1 MASSRLFFSL
11 CLLFV
16 EVLALAKA
24 QQPVD
29 QPKMSYHDCVGKG
42 NYTTNSTYQANLN
55 QLLTSIYTNTEI
67 NNGFYNFSNGQDAD
81 TVYSIALCRP
91 DISPDACRSCI
102 RNASDSLVRLC
113 PNFVEAIGGLDDCMV
128 RYTNRSI
135 FNRMEKGPYFWVY
148 DDRVNVSDVVG
159 FNQSRMTLLDRLR
172 DEAAAGDSRYKYA
185 MDQIAAPAPNFQTIY
200 ALVQCTPDLSASEC
214 RDCLYNASG
223 LIPKCCDARQGG
235 RVIYPSCNFRYEID
249 RFYDPSINSIPPPP
263 DSTSTN
269 TVPSPPAST
278 SQGKK
283 GMKRNVL
290 IIISM
295 VPIAVS
301 VILIVCVCI
310 FLRARRKQ
318 KGEEEEEEEAKDL
331 NEMEDVELLQL
342 DFGTV
347 RAATGNFSEDNKL
360 GQGGFGVVYKGTLT
374 SGQDIAVKRL
384 SRTSGQGEIEFKNE
398 VMLVAKLQHRNL
410 VRLLGFCYEKEE
422 RILVYEFLPNSS
434 LNNLIFD
441 PVKRVLLD
449 WETLYEIIDGIARGL
464 LYLHE
469 DSRLRI
475 IHRDLKAANILL
487 DENMNPKI
495 SDFGMARMFAMD
507 QAQDSTSR
515 VVGTFGYMAPEY
527 VIRGHFSVKSD
538 VYSFGVLVLEIV
550 SGRKIGG
557 RGIGD
562 EGEDLLTY
570 SWRKWNDGTPLDI
583 IDPTLNDGPRS
594 EITRCIIIGLL
605 CVQEKEALRPTMAQV
620 SMMLSSYSVTLA
632 APSKPAFFMHR
643 EDSFPSS
650 VNASRLIESD
660 ESRTRSSRWSNNE
673 VSISELDPR

>member
-1 MASSRLFFSL
+1 MASSRLLFSL

-16 EVLALAKA
+16 KVLALAKA
-24 QQPVD
+24 QQPAD
-29 QPKMSYHDCVGKG
+29 QPVLLYKECVGKG

-67 NNGFYNFSNGQDAD
+67 NNGFYNFSYGQDAD

-91 DISPDACRSCI
+91 DISPGACRSCI
-102 RNASDSLVRLC
+102 RNASDSLVRNC
-113 PNFVEAIGGLDDCMV
+113 TNFVEAIGGLDDCMV
-128 RYTNRSI
+128 RYANRSI
-135 FNRMEKGPYFWVY
+135 FNLLEEGPYFWVY
-148 DDRVNVSDVVG
+148 DIRVNVSDVVG

-172 DEAAAGDSRYKYA
+172 DEAAAGDSRYA
-185 MDQIAAPAPNFQTIY
+185 TGQIAAPNFQTIY
-200 ALVQCTPDLSASEC
+200 ALVQCTPDLSPSEC

-223 LIPKCCDARQGG
+223 LIPECCNARQGG

-249 RFYDPSINSIPPPP
+249 RFYDPSSNSIPPPP
-263 DSTSTN
+263 DSTSN
-269 TVPSPPAST
+269 NSIPSPPAST

-283 GMKRNVL
+283 GLKRNVI
-290 IIISM
+290 IIISI

-318 KGEEEEEEEAKDL
+318 KGEEEEEAEDL

-410 VRLLGFCYEKEE
+410 VRLLGFCFEKEE

-434 LNNLIFD
+434 LDNLIFD

-495 SDFGMARMFAMD
+495 ADFGMARMFVMD

-583 IDPTLNDGPRS
+583 IDPTLIVGPRN

-660 ESRTRSSRWSNNE
+660 ESRTRSSRCSNNE
-673 VSISELDPR
+673 VTISELDPR

>member
-1 MASSRLFFSL
+1 MASSRLLFSL

-24 QQPVD
+24 QQPAD
-29 QPKMSYHDCVGKG
+29 QPKMLYHDCVGKG
-42 NYTTNSTYQANLN
+42 NYTTNSAYQANLN
-55 QLLTSIYTNTEI
+55 QLLNSIYTNTEI
-67 NNGFYNFSNGQDAD
+67 NNGFYNFSYGQDAD

-91 DISPDACRSCI
+91 DISPDVCRVCI
-102 RNASDSLVRLC
+102 RNASDLLVRLC
-113 PNFVEAIGGLDDCMV
+113 PNFVEAIGGLDNCTV

-172 DEAAAGDSRYKYA
+172 DEAAAGDSRYKKA
-185 MDQIAAPAPNFQTIY
+185 MGQIAAPNFQTIY

-223 LIPKCCDARQGG
+223 LIPECCKARQGG

-249 RFYDPSINSIPPPP
+249 RFYDPSTNSIPPPP
-263 DSTSTN
+263 DSTSNN

-283 GMKRNVL
+283 GMKRNVI
-290 IIISM
+290 IIISI
-295 VPIAVS
+295 VPIAIS

-318 KGEEEEEEEAKDL
+318 KGEEEAKDL

-384 SRTSGQGEIEFKNE
+384 SRASGQGELEFKNE

-434 LNNLIFD
+434 LNNLIF
-441 PVKRVLLD
+441 
-449 WETLYEIIDGIARGL
+449 GI
-464 LYLHE
+464 
-469 DSRLRI
+469 
-475 IHRDLKAANILL
+475 
-487 DENMNPKI
+487 
-495 SDFGMARMFAMD
+495 F
-507 QAQDSTSR
+507 
-515 VVGTFGYMAPEY
+515 
-527 VIRGHFSVKSD
+527 VI
-538 VYSFGVLVLEIV
+538 
-550 SGRKIGG
+550 
-557 RGIGD
+557 
-562 EGEDLLTY
+562 
-570 SWRKWNDGTPLDI
+570 
-583 IDPTLNDGPRS
+583 
-594 EITRCIIIGLL
+594 
-605 CVQEKEALRPTMAQV
+605 
-620 SMMLSSYSVTLA
+620 
-632 APSKPAFFMHR
+632 
-643 EDSFPSS
+643 
-650 VNASRLIESD
+650 
-660 ESRTRSSRWSNNE
+660 
-673 VSISELDPR
+673 

>member
-1 MASSRLFFSL
+1 MLY
-11 CLLFV
+11 
-16 EVLALAKA
+16 K
-24 QQPVD
+24 
-29 QPKMSYHDCVGKG
+29 DCVGKG
-42 NYTTNSTYQANLN
+42 NYTTNSTYQENLN

-67 NNGFYNFSNGQDAD
+67 NNGFYNFSYGQDAD

-91 DISPDACRSCI
+91 DISPDVCRVCI
-102 RNASDSLVRLC
+102 RNASDFLVRLC
-113 PNFVEAIGGLDDCMV
+113 PNFVEAIGGLDNCMV

-159 FNQSRMTLLDRLR
+159 FNQSRMTLLGRLS
-172 DEAAAGDSRYKYA
+172 DQAAAGDSRYK
-185 MDQIAAPAPNFQTIY
+185 
-200 ALVQCTPDLSASEC
+200 
-214 RDCLYNASG
+214 DCLYNASG
-223 LIPKCCDARQGG
+223 LIPQCCDARQGG

-249 RFYDPSINSIPPPP
+249 RFYDPPTNSIPSPP
-263 DSTSTN
+263 DSTSNN

-283 GMKRNVL
+283 GKKRNV
-290 IIISM
+290 IIIIVF

-310 FLRARRKQ
+310 FLRARKQ
-318 KGEEEEEEEAKDL
+318 KEEEEVKDL
-331 NEMEDVELLQL
+331 YEMEDVELFQL

-347 RAATGNFSEDNKL
+347 REATGNFSEDNKL
-360 GQGGFGVVYKGTLT
+360 GQGGFGTVYKGTLAN
-374 SGQDIAVKRL
+374 GQDIAVKRL
-384 SRTSGQGEIEFKNE
+384 SRTSGQGELEFKNE

-410 VRLLGFCYEKEE
+410 VRLLGFCFEKEE
-422 RILVYEFLPNSS
+422 RILVYEFLPSSS

-449 WETLYEIIDGIARGL
+449 WETLYKIIEGIARGL

-495 SDFGMARMFAMD
+495 SDFGMARMFVMD

-557 RGIGD
+557 SGIGD
-562 EGEDLLTY
+562 DGEDLLTY
-570 SWRKWNDGTPLDI
+570 SWRKWNEGTPLDM
-583 IDPTLNDGPRS
+583 IDPTLNSGPRN
-594 EITRCIIIGLL
+594 EIMRCINIGLV
-605 CVQEKEALRPTMAQV
+605 CVQENEALRPTMAQV
-620 SMMLSSYSVTLA
+620 SMMLSNYSVTLA
-632 APSKPAFFMHR
+632 APSKPAFFMHG
-643 EDSFPSS
+643 ETSILPLM
-650 VNASRLIESD
+650 NASMLTESD
-660 ESRTRSSRWSNNE
+660 ESRTKSPQWSNNE
-673 VSISELDPR
+673 VSISEIDPR

>member
-1 MASSRLFFSL
+1 MASSRFLFSV
-11 CLLFV
+11 CLLFMK
-16 EVLALAKA
+16 VLAMA
-24 QQPVD
+24 QQPSD
-29 QPKMSYHDCVGKG
+29 QPVMLYKDCVGKG

-67 NNGFYNFSNGQDAD
+67 NNGFYNFSYGQDAD

-91 DISPDACRSCI
+91 DISPDICRVCI
-102 RNASDSLVRLC
+102 RNASDFLVTLC
-113 PNFVEAIGGLDDCMV
+113 PNFVEAIGGLDNF
-128 RYTNRSI
+128 R
-135 FNRMEKGPYFWVY
+135 
-148 DDRVNVSDVVG
+148 
-159 FNQSRMTLLDRLR
+159 FNQSRMTLLGRLS
-172 DEAAAGDSRYKYA
+172 DQAAAGDSRYKYA
-185 MDQIAAPAPNFQTIY
+185 MDQIDVPKNFQKIY

-223 LIPKCCDARQGG
+223 LIPQCCDARKGG

-249 RFYDPSINSIPPPP
+249 CFYDPPTNSIPPPP
-263 DSTSTN
+263 DSTSNN

-283 GMKRNVL
+283 GKKRNV
-290 IIISM
+290 IIIIVI

-310 FLRARRKQ
+310 FLRARKQ
-318 KGEEEEEEEAKDL
+318 KEEEEVKDL
-331 NEMEDVELLQL
+331 YEMEDVELFQL

-347 RAATGNFSEDNKL
+347 REATGNFSEDNKL
-360 GQGGFGVVYKGTLT
+360 GQGGFGTVYKGTLAN
-374 SGQDIAVKRL
+374 GQDIAVKRL
-384 SRTSGQGEIEFKNE
+384 SRTSGQGELEFKNE

-410 VRLLGFCYEKEE
+410 VRLLRFCFEKEE

-434 LNNLIFD
+434 LNNLIFGTF
-441 PVKRVLLD
+441 VIR
-449 WETLYEIIDGIARGL
+449 
-464 LYLHE
+464 
-469 DSRLRI
+469 SI

-495 SDFGMARMFAMD
+495 SDFGMARMFVMD

-557 RGIGD
+557 SGIGD
-562 EGEDLLTY
+562 DGEDLLTY
-570 SWRKWNDGTPLDI
+570 SWRKWNEGTPLDM
-583 IDPTLNDGPRS
+583 IDPTLNIGPRS
-594 EITRCIIIGLL
+594 EIIMRCINIGLV
-605 CVQEKEALRPTMAQV
+605 CVQENEALRPTMAQV
-620 SMMLSSYSVTLA
+620 SMMLSNYSVTLA
-632 APSKPAFFMHR
+632 APSKPAFFMHG
-643 EDSFPSS
+643 ETSILPLM
-650 VNASRLIESD
+650 NASMLTESD
-660 ESRTRSSRWSNNE
+660 ESRTKSPQWSNNE
-673 VSISELDPR
+673 VSISEIDP

>member
-1 MASSRLFFSL
+1 MASSRLLFSL

-16 EVLALAKA
+16 KVLALAKA
-24 QQPVD
+24 QQPAA
-29 QPKMSYHDCVGKG
+29 QPVLLYYNCTGKG
-42 NYTTNSTYQANLN
+42 SYTTNSTYQANLN

-67 NNGFYNFSNGQDAD
+67 KNGFYNFSNGQDAD

-91 DISPDACRSCI
+91 DISPGACRSCI
-102 RNASDSLVRLC
+102 RNASDSLLRLC

-135 FNRMEKGPYFWVY
+135 FNLLEEGPRFWVY

-172 DEAAAGDSRYKYA
+172 DEAAAGNSGYKYA
-185 MDQIAAPAPNFQTIY
+185 MDQIAAPNFQTIY
-200 ALVQCTPDLSASEC
+200 ALVQCTPDLSTSEC
-214 RDCLYNASG
+214 RDCLYTASG
-223 LIPKCCDARQGG
+223 VIPECCNARQGG

-249 RFYDPSINSIPPPP
+249 RFYDPSTNSI
-263 DSTSTN
+263 
-269 TVPSPPAST
+269 PSPPAST
-278 SQGKK
+278 SRGKK
-283 GMKRNVL
+283 GLKRNVI
-290 IIISM
+290 IIISI

-318 KGEEEEEEEAKDL
+318 KGEKEEEEEAKDL

-410 VRLLGFCYEKEE
+410 VRLLGFCFEKEE

-495 SDFGMARMFAMD
+495 SDFGMARLFVMD

-583 IDPTLNDGPRS
+583 IDPTLNDGPRN
-594 EITRCIIIGLL
+594 EIMRCIIIGLL

-650 VNASRLIESD
+650 VNTSRLIESD

-673 VSISELDPR
+673 VTISELDPR

>member
-1 MASSRLFFSL
+1 MASSRLLFSL

-16 EVLALAKA
+16 KVLALAKA
-24 QQPVD
+24 QQPAA
-29 QPKMSYHDCVGKG
+29 QPVLLYKECVGKG

-91 DISPDACRSCI
+91 DISPGACRSCI

-135 FNRMEKGPYFWVY
+135 FNLLEEGPRFWVY
-148 DDRVNVSDVVG
+148 DVRVNVSDVVG

-172 DEAAAGDSRYKYA
+172 DEAAAGNSSYKYA
-185 MDQIAAPAPNFQTIY
+185 MDQIAAPNFQTIY
-200 ALVQCTPDLSASEC
+200 ALVQCTPDLTQQQCSG
-214 RDCLYNASG
+214 CLNQAIK
-223 LIPKCCDARQGG
+223 LIPTCCYKRQGG
-235 RVIYPSCNFRYEID
+235 RVISPSCHFRYEKD
-249 RFYDPSINSIPPPP
+249 AFYDLSVLPPPP
-263 DSTSTN
+263 QATADA
-269 TVPSPPAST
+269 VPPRAST
-278 SQGKK
+278 AAKIGKK
-283 GMKRNVL
+283 GLKRNVI
-290 IIISM
+290 IIISI

-318 KGEEEEEEEAKDL
+318 KGEEEEEEEAEDL

-410 VRLLGFCYEKEE
+410 VRLLGFCFEKEE

-434 LNNLIFD
+434 LDNLIFD

-495 SDFGMARMFAMD
+495 ADFGMARMFVMD

-515 VVGTFGYMAPEY
+515 VVGT
-527 VIRGHFSVKSD
+527 
-538 VYSFGVLVLEIV
+538 
-550 SGRKIGG
+550 
-557 RGIGD
+557 
-562 EGEDLLTY
+562 
-570 SWRKWNDGTPLDI
+570 
-583 IDPTLNDGPRS
+583 
-594 EITRCIIIGLL
+594 
-605 CVQEKEALRPTMAQV
+605 
-620 SMMLSSYSVTLA
+620 
-632 APSKPAFFMHR
+632 
-643 EDSFPSS
+643 
-650 VNASRLIESD
+650 
-660 ESRTRSSRWSNNE
+660 
-673 VSISELDPR
+673 

>member
-1 MASSRLFFSL
+1 MASSRLLFSL

-16 EVLALAKA
+16 KVLALAKA
-24 QQPVD
+24 QQPAA
-29 QPKMSYHDCVGKG
+29 QP
-42 NYTTNSTYQANLN
+42 
-55 QLLTSIYTNTEI
+55 
-67 NNGFYNFSNGQDAD
+67 
-81 TVYSIALCRP
+81 
-91 DISPDACRSCI
+91 
-102 RNASDSLVRLC
+102 
-113 PNFVEAIGGLDDCMV
+113 
-128 RYTNRSI
+128 
-135 FNRMEKGPYFWVY
+135 
-148 DDRVNVSDVVG
+148 
-159 FNQSRMTLLDRLR
+159 
-172 DEAAAGDSRYKYA
+172 
-185 MDQIAAPAPNFQTIY
+185 
-200 ALVQCTPDLSASEC
+200 
-214 RDCLYNASG
+214 
-223 LIPKCCDARQGG
+223 
-235 RVIYPSCNFRYEID
+235 VI
-249 RFYDPSINSIPPPP
+249 
-263 DSTSTN
+263 
-269 TVPSPPAST
+269 
-278 SQGKK
+278 
-283 GMKRNVL
+283 
-290 IIISM
+290 
-295 VPIAVS
+295 
-301 VILIVCVCI
+301 
-310 FLRARRKQ
+310 
-318 KGEEEEEEEAKDL
+318 
-331 NEMEDVELLQL
+331 
-342 DFGTV
+342 
-347 RAATGNFSEDNKL
+347 
-360 GQGGFGVVYKGTLT
+360 
-374 SGQDIAVKRL
+374 
-384 SRTSGQGEIEFKNE
+384 
-398 VMLVAKLQHRNL
+398 
-410 VRLLGFCYEKEE
+410 LLGFCFEKEE

-495 SDFGMARMFAMD
+495 SDFGMARMFVMD

-583 IDPTLNDGPRS
+583 IDPTLNDGPRN
-594 EITRCIIIGLL
+594 EIMRCIIIGLL

-650 VNASRLIESD
+650 VNTSRLIESD

-673 VSISELDPR
+673 VTISELDPR

>member
-1 MASSRLFFSL
+1 MRNESSIRLQKQAHVKRKFHEIEEDDGTYVSKPGGPSYKHRFLVLVKGDRQKRSQVNPTTIPISTL
-11 CLLFV
+11 VKGGRQKGSHISALVKGNRQMGFQEVAIRDLIFRIWLKEVTRRDLIFLLWSK
-16 EVLALAKA
+16 ET
-24 QQPVD
+24 
-29 QPKMSYHDCVGKG
+29 VGNG

-67 NNGFYNFSNGQDAD
+67 NNGFYNFSYGQDAD

-91 DISPDACRSCI
+91 DISPDVCRVCI
-102 RNASDSLVRLC
+102 RNASDFLVRLC
-113 PNFVEAIGGLDDCMV
+113 PNFVEAVGGLDNCMV

-159 FNQSRMTLLDRLR
+159 FNQSRMTLLGRLI
-172 DEAAAGDSRYKYA
+172 DQAAAGDSRYKYA
-185 MDQIAAPAPNFQTIY
+185 MDQIDVPKNFQKIY

-223 LIPKCCDARQGG
+223 LIPRCCDARQGG
-235 RVIYPSCNFRYEID
+235 RVIYPSCNFRYEKD
-249 RFYDPSINSIPPPP
+249 RFYDPPTNSIPRPP
-263 DSTSTN
+263 DSTSNN

-278 SQGKK
+278 SQ
-283 GMKRNVL
+283 
-290 IIISM
+290 
-295 VPIAVS
+295 
-301 VILIVCVCI
+301 VCVCI
-310 FLRARRKQ
+310 FLRARKQ
-318 KGEEEEEEEAKDL
+318 KEEEEVKDL
-331 NEMEDVELLQL
+331 YEMEDVELFQL

-347 RAATGNFSEDNKL
+347 REATGNFSEDNKL
-360 GQGGFGVVYKGTLT
+360 GQGGFGTVYKGTLAN
-374 SGQDIAVKRL
+374 GQEIAVKRL
-384 SRTSGQGEIEFKNE
+384 SRTSGQGELEFKNE

-410 VRLLGFCYEKEE
+410 
-422 RILVYEFLPNSS
+422 
-434 LNNLIFD
+434 
-441 PVKRVLLD
+441 RVLLD
-449 WETLYEIIDGIARGL
+449 WEILYKIIEGIARG

-495 SDFGMARMFAMD
+495 SDFGMARMFVMD

-570 SWRKWNDGTPLDI
+570 EN
-583 IDPTLNDGPRS
+583 
-594 EITRCIIIGLL
+594 
-605 CVQEKEALRPTMAQV
+605 EALRPTMAQV
-620 SMMLSSYSVTLA
+620 SMMLSNYSVTLA
-632 APSKPAFFMHR
+632 APSNPAFFMHG
-643 EDSFPSS
+643 ETSILPLM
-650 VNASRLIESD
+650 NASMLTESD
-660 ESRTRSSRWSNNE
+660 ESRTKSPQWSNNE
-673 VSISELDPR
+673 VSISETLDDIQR